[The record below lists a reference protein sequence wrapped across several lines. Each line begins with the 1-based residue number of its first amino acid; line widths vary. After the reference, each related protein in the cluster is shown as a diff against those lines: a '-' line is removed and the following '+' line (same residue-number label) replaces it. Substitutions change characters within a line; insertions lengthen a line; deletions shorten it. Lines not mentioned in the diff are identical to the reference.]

1 MIRLRIIF
9 LLFIYILIS
18 PELVFS
24 RNMRKYLSPASP
36 ASLSSPASS
45 VSPASPVTPSFS
57 LLLLLLLV
65 GPLISP
71 ATAQNYN
78 PFGPLNEV
86 GSDMILPQSVGQAGF
101 NEFWNYHFYLD
112 QDIRVHITF
121 SAVDFGAFKSPV
133 NGIRMSIQNFDGKTW
148 QVSREYPIERLTVD
162 KSKFLMRLHPERD
175 MFFQGELPY
184 NHKVFVAFTKDEI
197 TYSVDLDF
205 TDIQPA
211 IKWGDG
217 HYGIRDGGLSIITHI
232 PYARVRGHIGI
243 NDKKVNVTGT
253 AYMDHSWQ
261 FESSVKMIHSAYKF
275 VSHENADNWQVMYF
289 ILPQAKDE
297 FQTVGHRIVRH
308 DGSIRHNGINMI
320 TSHKNFRIDGNRV
333 FQDLEISLGSDH
345 NLKLSRKIDREVHTT
360 FGELNG
366 LSRRLVRT
374 YLGGEIIDF
383 RGVGTLSDNGTTV
396 IGEYN
401 FLVID

>member
-1 MIRLRIIF
+1 
-9 LLFIYILIS
+9 
-18 PELVFS
+18 
-24 RNMRKYLSPASP
+24 MRKYL
-36 ASLSSPASS
+36 SPASS

-78 PFGPLNEV
+78 PFGPLNKV

-211 IKWGDG
+211 IKLGDG

-383 RGVGTLSDNGTTV
+383 RGVATLSDNGTTV
-396 IGEYN
+396 TGEYN